1 MFNLLNRV
9 FQKSEMNFES
19 LFDMISSEMS
29 QFAINN
35 RSSNVSAQLLIV
47 HVNLSKIIVIL
58 FEILQVTIKVVF
70 IFFDR
75 ADIKFIVNVLNEIFC
90 ANMSTSSS

>member
-1 MFNLLNRV
+1 MSNLLNRT

-35 RSSNVSAQLLIV
+35 RSSNVSAQLLAV
-47 HVNLSKIIVIL
+47 HVNLSRIIVTL
-58 FEILQVTIKVVF
+58 FDVLQVTIKVVF
-70 IFFDR
+70 ISSDR
-75 ADIKFIVNVLNEIFC
+75 ADIKFIASVLNEIFC